1 MFDTGSRFQPPDCIL
16 IRKLRKGVHAQ
27 IELWDMASSI
37 AETLGVELDL
47 ELDLVLEFCQG
58 IAVHAETGIALGEE
72 DLQDLLDF
80 LTGKPSNR
88 VWVGKP
94 LVTVN

>member
-1 MFDTGSRFQPPDCIL
+1 MKMPRNAEARQIL

-37 AETLGVELDL
+37 AETLHVDL
-47 ELDLVLEFCQG
+47 ERILDFFQATT
-58 IAVHAETGIALGEE
+58 IHATTGMELGGE
-72 DLQDLLDF
+72 DLQDLLD
-80 LTGKPSNR
+80 LLMGKPSDK

-94 LVTVN
+94 LVTIN

>member
-1 MFDTGSRFQPPDCIL
+1 MKMPRNAEARQIL
-16 IRKLRKGVHAQ
+16 LRKLRKGVHAQ

-37 AETLGVELDL
+37 AETLHVDL
-47 ELDLVLEFCQG
+47 EPILDFFQAT
-58 IAVHAETGIALGEE
+58 AVHADTGMELGDE

-80 LTGKPSNR
+80 LMGKPSDK

-94 LVTVN
+94 LVTIN

>member
-1 MFDTGSRFQPPDCIL
+1 MKMPRNAEARQIL
-16 IRKLRKGVHAQ
+16 TRKWRKAVHAQ

-37 AETLGVELDL
+37 AETLGVEL
-47 ELDLVLEFCQG
+47 EPVLEFCQG
-58 IAVHAETGIALGEE
+58 IAVHANTGLELGEE

-80 LTGKPSNR
+80 LMGKPSDK

-94 LVTVN
+94 LETIN